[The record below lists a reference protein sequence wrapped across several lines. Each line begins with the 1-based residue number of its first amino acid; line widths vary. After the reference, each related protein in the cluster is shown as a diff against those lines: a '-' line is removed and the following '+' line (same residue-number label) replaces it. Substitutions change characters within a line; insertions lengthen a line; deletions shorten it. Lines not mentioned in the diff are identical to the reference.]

1 MKQVWMVFFL
11 FVFHHLFLKGVLLFV
26 RISIGVNA
34 DTMIKRLRKTM
45 VVKINA
51 LVGPYKYIPGTWV
64 SLAVTNKKN

>member
-1 MKQVWMVFFL
+1 MKQVWMVFL
-11 FVFHHLFLKGVLLFV
+11 FCFPPFVLKGVPLFV

-51 LVGPYKYIPGTWV
+51 LVGPYKYIPGTCV
-64 SLAVTNKKN
+64 SLDVTNKKN